1 MADLRSIGPVACA
14 PDRLARH
21 DAAWLSCRRRLRR
34 SSDGDQN
41 DACMHHMRIP
51 HTDLNVGGTQHM
63 PLSAA
68 DVQAVSVSKHVV
80 HSSITALHDGARAA
94 STR

>member
-1 MADLRSIGPVACA
+1 MRDLRNGLEL
-14 PDRLARH
+14 D
-21 DAAWLSCRRRLRR
+21 DALWICTSDTCRRRLRR

-94 STR
+94 SSR